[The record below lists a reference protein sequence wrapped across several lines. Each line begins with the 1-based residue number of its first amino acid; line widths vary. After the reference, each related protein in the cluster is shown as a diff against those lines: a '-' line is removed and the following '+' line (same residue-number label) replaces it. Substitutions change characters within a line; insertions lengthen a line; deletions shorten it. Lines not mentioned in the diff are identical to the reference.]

1 MAATVEQIR
10 RELNAL
16 SEATATLSEEFK
28 ELYKHY
34 LQALGKAVRQQLIL
48 ASYHLC
54 TQAYPDA
61 FLNLSVAQRQKLQ
74 VALRELGDEAQEHL
88 QASLQVWQASPM
100 EWLEQYLTQELS
112 SPEEPSSEPAEDA
125 SASERTLS
133 DDTLSDDIDTEIS
146 PTADT
151 SQPPE
156 AAADLEGANAASGS
170 VATPDMIAKAAAA
183 ALRQI
188 REETGA
194 SAATGAPSAETKEP
208 LTPARLAKQH
218 LHLEQHIRT
227 VLQGINKTAN
237 FLLKK
242 EGILPDLP
250 EVVLAAAAES
260 TAMDRGPSPPNLLNV
275 LVEMRDRI
283 SEDRISEDHSDI
295 DLDQE
300 LDQQDEEEDAA
311 DHDDQDDSRVT
322 HLIAIHLQLS
332 DIEFAD
338 PQTSLWRSRLREA
351 LANLK
356 KLGNQYQKKQRE
368 QAIAEAEAAWR
379 AIWYND

>member
-1 MAATVEQIR
+1 MAGTVEQIR
-10 RELNAL
+10 RELDSL
-16 SEATATLSEEFK
+16 TEATAALAEDFQ

-34 LQALGKAVRQQLIL
+34 LQALGKAARQQLIL
-48 ASYHLC
+48 ASYRLC

-74 VALRELGDEAQEHL
+74 VAIRELGDEAQEHL

-100 EWLEQYLTQELS
+100 EWLEQYLTHELS
-112 SPEEPSSEPAEDA
+112 LPEEQSSEPIDES
-125 SASERTLS
+125 SASESTLPE
-133 DDTLSDDIDTEIS
+133 DTPEETDAEMSLETN
-146 PTADT
+146 T
-151 SQPPE
+151 SQSPSTEGPE
-156 AAADLEGANAASGS
+156 VSKAAEGP

-188 REETGA
+188 REGTDE
-194 SAATGAPSAETKEP
+194 SAAARATSPDAKEP
-208 LTPARLAKQH
+208 LTPARLAKKH

-227 VLQGINKTAN
+227 VLQGVTKTAN

-242 EGILPDLP
+242 AGILPDLP

-283 SEDRISEDHSDI
+283 SDDQSEV
-295 DLDQE
+295 DLDQD
-300 LDQQDEEEDAA
+300 LDQQEEEEAA
-311 DHDDQDDSRVT
+311 DHEDQDDSRVT
-322 HLIAIHLQLS
+322 HLMAIHLQLS

-351 LANLK
+351 LAKLK
-356 KLGNQYQKKQRE
+356 KLGRQYQKKQQE

-379 AIWYND
+379 AIWYDD